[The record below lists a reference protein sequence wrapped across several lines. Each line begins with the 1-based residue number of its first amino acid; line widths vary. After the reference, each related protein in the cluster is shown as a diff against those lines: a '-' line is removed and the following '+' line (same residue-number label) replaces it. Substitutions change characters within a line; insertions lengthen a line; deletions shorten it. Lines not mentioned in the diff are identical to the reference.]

1 MNFINYFSEVI
12 KLDKDFPFAF
22 YNGKGFSAEEFKS
35 GKAYM
40 HNHFCLEVNYAL
52 SDGIYYISDSEYP
65 IQKGDI
71 FIINNYEYHAALNS
85 GTGVMMKIIVF
96 DPALIW
102 QNDSMDYQY
111 IRAFYEWKSDFKHR
125 LSGNTTLSV
134 AIADIF
140 MEIEQEWENKSA
152 GYMLVIKAQ
161 LLKLLALIYR
171 GFEESESHTEMVGK
185 FQNDYMR
192 IVDAI
197 NYIDNHFQEKISL
210 EELSAV
216 VHMNP
221 NYFSTFFCRVMNYP
235 VSVYIIK
242 QRLRYACM
250 RLATSNDSIISI
262 AADAGFNNVP
272 YFNRVFKEHF
282 GKTPMQYR
290 KCIVEEEQV

>member
-1 MNFINYFSEVI
+1 MNYLSEII

-22 YNGKGFSAEEFKS
+22 YNGVGFSEDDFRD

-40 HNHFCLEVNYAL
+40 HNHFCLELNYAL
-52 SDGIYYISDSEYP
+52 SDGVYYIGDNQYP
-65 IQKGDI
+65 IQRGDI
-71 FIINNYEYHAALNS
+71 FIINNYEYHAARNNS
-85 GTGVMMKIIVF
+85 TGVMMKIIVF
-96 DPALIW
+96 DPTLVW

-111 IRAFYEWKSDFKHR
+111 IKAFYEWKSDFKHR
-125 LSGNTTLSV
+125 LSGNRNLSGE
-134 AIADIF
+134 AAGIF
-140 MEIEQEWENKSA
+140 AEIEREWEEKKA

-171 GFEESESHTEMVGK
+171 GFEESESHTEAVGK

-192 IVDAI
+192 IVDAV
-197 NYIDNHFQEKISL
+197 NYIDSHFQEKISL
-210 EELSAV
+210 DELAEV

-250 RLATSNDSIISI
+250 RLATSNDSIITI
-262 AADAGFNNVP
+262 AANAGFHNVP

-282 GKTPMQYR
+282 GRTPMQYR
-290 KCIVEEEQV
+290 KYVAEEKEKF